1 MIDNQPRELTL
12 IYHSEKSDD
21 KKARGYVESL
31 PTLAIKT
38 LDLAKEPITETQ
50 LAQLADKLEMK
61 IEDLVDPTFDER
73 SNTKENK
80 QGIKEM
86 DRQEMLTYIKH
97 NPKLLSTPI
106 LIIGDRAFKY
116 GSAYE
121 LIKEY
126 QSDGVKTTRAA
137 NKEEKQKI

>member
-38 LDLAKEPITETQ
+38 LDLAKESITETQ
-50 LAQLADKLEMK
+50 LAQLADKLEIK

-73 SNTKENK
+73 SNTEENK
-80 QGIKEM
+80 GGLKRM
-86 DRQEMLTYIKH
+86 NRQEMLTYIKH

-126 QSDGVKTTRAA
+126 QSDGVKTTSAA